1 MAQRGTG
8 LYGSDSGGNRTKAAV
23 AELIGTAILVYAGT
37 AVATAA
43 ILERPTAGP
52 AYDSLAIAL
61 AFGLALAAL
70 VGALGHT
77 SGAHLNPAVTVALA
91 ATRKF
96 PWNYVPAY
104 VGAQLLGAVIGAIA
118 TWITFGGPGRE
129 EAFLAATFPAE
140 GVSVFR
146 ALVVEAMITF
156 VLVFVIMAV
165 ATDDRVPSAAIA
177 PIAVGFA
184 LAIGVF
190 IAGPVTGGAVNPA
203 RALGPMLVA
212 GKLTAF
218 WLYILGPILGAIA
231 AAFVYDRVVGQAETP
246 EAADSP
252 VEGRRSDGDGS
263 DGGSRAGERAAARA
277 AASRN

>member
-1 MAQRGTG
+1 MAQRGKG

-37 AVATAA
+37 AVAVAA

-61 AFGLALAAL
+61 AFGLALVAL

-77 SGAHLNPAVTVALA
+77 SGAHLNPAVTIAL
-91 ATRKF
+91 TVTGKF
-96 PWNYVPAY
+96 PRDHVPVYVI
-104 VGAQLLGAVIGAIA
+104 AQLLGAILGAIA
-118 TWITFGGPGRE
+118 TWITFGGPARE

-140 GVSVFR
+140 GVSAFR
-146 ALVVEAMITF
+146 ALAVEAMITF

-212 GKLTAF
+212 GKLTSF
-218 WLYILGPILGAIA
+218 WLYVLGPILGAVA
-231 AAFVYDRVVGQAETP
+231 AAFVYDRVVGQAEAP
-246 EAADSP
+246 DGADEP
-252 VEGRRSDGDGS
+252 VETRRAGGDG
-263 DGGSRAGERAAARA
+263 RASERAAARA
-277 AASRN
+277 AAARN